1 MVGIQIGSAGDLE
14 FRWRFLG
21 MMVKTDLGRRTFAA
35 GLVLKIGVVASCCFG
50 IYLHIA
56 VGGSDFSG
64 SDSIFLY
71 FTTQSNLWIALIS
84 LVFLVA
90 DIFTGGRRRLPRWLY
105 ALKFMFTISILLTFV
120 VFFAL
125 LAPLMSASYLFSMG
139 NLLLHLIT
147 PMLAL
152 ADFVLC
158 DYGYRTSRGHILLGA
173 VMPLLYMME
182 AYVLG
187 FLGVSYSGRYVPY
200 YFMDYKRLG
209 WFAIGD
215 DSIGVA
221 FWVGGITLI
230 LLLMSWGLL
239 RWKEARRRRV
249 DVR

>member
-1 MVGIQIGSAGDLE
+1 MLVE
-14 FRWRFLG
+14 
-21 MMVKTDLGRRTFAA
+21 TDLGRRTLAV
-35 GLVLKIGVVASCCFG
+35 GLLLKIGVVVSCCLG

-56 VGGSDFSG
+56 VGGSDFMG

-71 FTTQSNLWIALIS
+71 FTTQSNLWIAQICL
-84 LVFLVA
+84 LFLVA
-90 DIFTGGRRRLPRWLY
+90 DIFTAGRRRLPQWLY
-105 ALKFMFTISILLTFV
+105 VFKFMFTISILLTFV

-158 DYGYRTSRGHILLGA
+158 DYGFRTSRGYVLFGA

-182 AYVLG
+182 AYGLA
-187 FLGVSYSGRYVPY
+187 FLGVSYGNRRVPY
-200 YFMDYKRLG
+200 YFMDYEKLG

-215 DSIGVA
+215 GSIGVA
-221 FWVGGITLI
+221 YWVAGITLI
-230 LLLMSWGLL
+230 LLAMSWGLL
-239 RWKEARRRRV
+239 RWK
-249 DVR
+249 DVRRKMNK